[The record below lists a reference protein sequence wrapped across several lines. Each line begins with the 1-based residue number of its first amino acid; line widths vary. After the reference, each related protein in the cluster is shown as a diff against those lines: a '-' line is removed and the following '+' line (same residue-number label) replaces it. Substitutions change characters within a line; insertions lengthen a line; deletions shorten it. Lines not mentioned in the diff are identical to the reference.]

1 MGKVFEYY
9 STIHKR
15 DVEWLWYPYIA
26 CGKITILQ
34 GDPGEGKSTVA
45 IRLSALL
52 STAGILPDGTRIGN
66 PVNIIYQC
74 SEDGLADT
82 IKPRLETAGAD
93 CDRMVHIIE
102 DNECL
107 TLEDKRIEET
117 IVATRARL
125 CIIDPLQAYLG
136 NDGDMLNAV
145 RMRNLLR
152 NLTRIAEDHR
162 CAILLICHMSKSA
175 GNKSLYRSLGTIDI
189 AAIARSVLMIA
200 RDKDDPNVRY
210 VFQIKNN
217 LAKEGLPIRFRF
229 GKKGFKWLGTCH
241 KKLEDVLSGMA
252 ESRTKREQAGEKIR
266 SLLKEAA
273 MPSNQVFEILG
284 RMGISKRTT
293 KMAKEDVGAISY
305 RNNKSWYWS
314 LKND

>member
-1 MGKVFEYY
+1 M
-9 STIHKR
+9 
-15 DVEWLWYPYIA
+15 
-26 CGKITILQ
+26 
-34 GDPGEGKSTVA
+34 
-45 IRLSALL
+45 
-52 STAGILPDGTRIGN
+52 
-66 PVNIIYQC
+66 
-74 SEDGLADT
+74 
-82 IKPRLETAGAD
+82 
-93 CDRMVHIIE
+93 
-102 DNECL
+102 
-107 TLEDKRIEET
+107 
-117 IVATRARL
+117 
-125 CIIDPLQAYLG
+125 
-136 NDGDMLNAV
+136 
-145 RMRNLLR
+145 
-152 NLTRIAEDHR
+152 
-162 CAILLICHMSKSA
+162 
-175 GNKSLYRSLGTIDI
+175 
-189 AAIARSVLMIA
+189 
-200 RDKDDPNVRY
+200 
-210 VFQIKNN
+210 FQIKNN